1 VSNFEA
7 TVEPASAERDSAA
20 VGTLDDGPR
29 LDRLVGRPVVLGGN
43 RARGTAGMTVIRTLP
58 NRIRRMVGAWCF
70 VDHFVAERV
79 GDVGGPAD
87 SAGMDVPPHP
97 HIGLQ
102 TVTWL
107 LEGEVRHHDT
117 LGNTQLVRPG
127 ELNLMTAGRGI
138 AHAEVSPAPLTGP
151 LHGVQLWVALLDSD
165 RGCAP
170 AFEHHARLPTAS
182 SGAVRVLVGSLL
194 GVTSPAQIRSPLVA
208 AEIRLEVGGSELT
221 LELEPTFEHAVLP
234 LTDAAVVAGEPVARG
249 ELVYLGLGRD
259 RLTLSSHVGS
269 TLLLLGGE
277 PFEERLVMWWNFVA
291 RSHDEVVAA
300 RQDWLDGRF
309 GPVPGYPGSDLPP
322 PNLPLV
328 RLLPRGRV
336 SGGDR

>member
-7 TVEPASAERDSAA
+7 TVEPVSAETTTAA
-20 VGTLDDGPR
+20 AGGYDDGPR
-29 LDRLVGRPVVLGGN
+29 FDRLVGRPVVLGGT
-43 RARGTAGMTVIRTLP
+43 RARGTGGLTVVRTLP
-58 NRIRRMVGAWCF
+58 NRVRRMVGAWCF
-70 VDHFVAERV
+70 VDHF
-79 GDVGGPAD
+79 GPAD
-87 SAGMDVPPHP
+87 STGMDVPPHP

-107 LEGEVRHHDT
+107 LDGAVRHHDS

-138 AHAEVSPAPLTGP
+138 AHAEVSPEPLTRP

-170 AFEHHARLPTAS
+170 LFEHHDRLPTA

-208 AEIRLEVGGSELT
+208 AEIRLDAGAPELT
-221 LELEPTFEHAVLP
+221 LPLARGFEHAVLP
-234 LTDAAVVAGEPVARG
+234 LTDAAVVAREAVPRG
-249 ELVYLGLGRD
+249 ELVYLGLGRT
-259 RLTLSSHVGS
+259 RLTLSSHVGA
-269 TLLLLGGE
+269 TVLLLGGV

-309 GPVPGYPGSDLPP
+309 GPVPGYSGSALPP
-322 PNLPLV
+322 PHLPLT

-336 SGGDR
+336 AGPDR